1 MKTAITIAGALVIV
15 VASFFGALLAID
27 SYDPDFNGPW
37 KRDRQRARDAVVLK
51 EGMEAYRKSKGVYPE
66 FPDNDVA
73 DLEKVLVTSKF
84 LSSVPGD
91 PLRATA
97 GKKHYRVSSNGRA
110 YGLLIR
116 LERPTGK
123 VKADGLCVTG
133 VGVSGSGI
141 WNGAPDCPF

>member
-1 MKTAITIAGALVIV
+1 MIV
-15 VASFFGALLAID
+15 VASFFGTLLAID

-37 KRDRQRARDAVVLK
+37 KRDRQRAKDAVVLK
-51 EGMEAYRKSKGVYPE
+51 DAMEAYRKSKGAYPLI
-66 FPDNDVA
+66 PDNDVA
-73 DLEKVLVTSKF
+73 DFEKLLVASNL

-97 GKKHYRVSSNGRA
+97 GKKYYRISSNGLA
-110 YGLLIR
+110 YGLLIQ
-116 LERPTGK
+116 LERPTDK

-141 WNGAPDCPF
+141 WNGASDCPF